1 MMRHLSL
8 TTRLTTLFAIVASI
22 ALAILGVTMIA
33 LDKHFEAQDRDVLD
47 GKIQLARNL
56 VTRIDSST
64 SLAALPGQFRDAFVG
79 HHDLA
84 VTLLS
89 PDGKTLYANEAV
101 RFPAALLDHANAARK
116 ADFKQWQDGG
126 RRLYGTAIAFSTRM
140 PGTAPVIVAVAVD
153 VNHHAVFISKFQR
166 AMGMYV
172 VVAALVCG
180 LLGWLVVRQGLMPL
194 YTMKERAS
202 SVTAGKLDLRMP
214 IESVPVEMAELAATL
229 NQMLGRLEDA
239 FHRLSEFSANIA
251 HELRTPISNLMTQ
264 THVALSQA
272 RSNDEYRDI
281 LASNAEEFDRRK
293 IQTLFRADRAIAPA
307 IPGRIDWRRGGGTVR
322 VLRSPGRGKA
332 GRTEIDRQRQDQR
345 RLICAVLSELVAN
358 ARRTVWPHGI
368 DPDERSAVCAN
379 PGSGRTRRRWP
390 DRLACAWR
398 TDALSIPHAR
408 IWWLASPAE
417 APLRLGIDFDDAP
430 SACCSRERGLLVAFV
445 EPLLQRS
452 GNWCIFWTWVV
463 SLTKPPA
470 SAGLRA
476 AFRTMSVLK
485 RPVCLTVFA
494 GVGRASSKYRACR
507 TPCPTTAIPHL

>member
-22 ALAILGVTMIA
+22 ALAILGGVTMIA

-281 LASNAEEFDRRK
+281 LASNAEEFDRLARMISDMLFLARTEQGLLLPSREEIELAHEVGALFEFYEALAEEKQVALRLIGSGK
-293 IQTLFRADRAIAPA
+293 IHGDRLMMRRAISNLLSNALRYTPSGQE
-307 IPGRIDWRRGGGTVR
+307 ILVSIQEERDNVILSVR
-322 VLRSPGRGKA
+322 
-332 GRTEIDRQRQDQR
+332 
-345 RLICAVLSELVAN
+345 
-358 ARRTVWPHGI
+358 
-368 DPDERSAVCAN
+368 N
-379 PGSGRTRRRWP
+379 PGSGIP
-390 DRLACAWR
+390 A
-398 TDALSIPHAR
+398 DALPHLFERFYRAEKDRSHLKFDNEGVGLGLSITKAIVERHGGDISAR
-408 IWWLASPAE
+408 STTE
-417 APLRLGIDFDDAP
+417 A
-430 SACCSRERGLLVAFV
+430 
-445 EPLLQRS
+445 
-452 GNWCIFWTWVV
+452 
-463 SLTKPPA
+463 
-470 SAGLRA
+470 
-476 AFRTMSVLK
+476 
-485 RPVCLTVFA
+485 TVFSMSFP
-494 GVGRASSKYRACR
+494 RQ
-507 TPCPTTAIPHL
+507 